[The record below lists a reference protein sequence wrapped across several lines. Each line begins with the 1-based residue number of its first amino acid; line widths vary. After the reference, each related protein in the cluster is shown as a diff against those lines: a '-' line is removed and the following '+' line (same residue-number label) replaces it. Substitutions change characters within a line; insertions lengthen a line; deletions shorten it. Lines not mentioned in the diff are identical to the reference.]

1 MSSTEY
7 RDVQYRIPR
16 CLICSVPRCP
26 GPEMSWYLF
35 CLLTEDNDNPIITRP
50 HIVFTDEDNDNP
62 ITIRPHIVLTDG
74 RQQRKPNHKT
84 TTYCVYWRKT
94 TTTQSQYDHILCV
107 LTEDNDNPTIIQPST
122 SRDLDISVLGPGH
135 FGTDL
140 DISVLGTGQFG
151 TWMRQ
156 YSLLTTIVWYLLI
169 VNIFVLVV
177 L

>member
-1 MSSTEY
+1 MTRSSRGCCG
-7 RDVQYRIPR
+7 RDSMVVEFINIVVALLPR
-16 CLICSVPRCP
+16 TGNTLTNTLASSQCSN
-26 GPEMSWYLF
+26 
-35 CLLTEDNDNPIITRP
+35 LLS
-50 HIVFTDEDNDNP
+50 
-62 ITIRPHIVLTDG
+62 
-74 RQQRKPNHKT
+74 QR
-84 TTYCVYWRKT
+84 
-94 TTTQSQYDHILCV
+94 
-107 LTEDNDNPTIIQPST
+107 ST
-122 SRDLDISVLGPGH
+122 SLTQPIKAGFISSPLPVPQHDNTLERILDILVLGPGH